1 MDVFLT
7 EEEGVDVTVINKIRV
22 IDKERINLKWC
33 VIDVIKQ
40 GIIRLTVS
48 VGYLSF
54 KKRMR
59 MMMQIYKKLIMMYEV
74 VYFNEENIK

>member
-1 MDVFLT
+1 MDVFLI
-7 EEEGVDVTVINKIRV
+7 EEEGVDVTVINKIWV

-40 GIIRLTVS
+40 GIIRLIVS

-59 MMMQIYKKLIMMYEV
+59 MMM
-74 VYFNEENIK
+74 